1 MKLLGWECEPVPA
14 VATPTG
20 RACNARTGPL
30 ILKAARGLYEYF
42 WMFLGF
48 LYIGAVGLIYST
60 VCSILRVVLHG
71 MPSALGA
78 RRVTGL
84 LLRIFFRMLC
94 ASGVLRVDLSAL
106 QTLRG
111 RCVIIAPNH
120 PSMLDALFVISHV
133 PEVGCIMKAPI
144 WDNPVLGGA
153 ARLMDYIRNDAPVSM
168 IRQAAAELKAG
179 VPLLVFPEGTR
190 TRRKPV
196 NAFKGGFA
204 LIAKRAN
211 VPVQT
216 VFIETDNPFLSK
228 GWPFL
233 KKPIFP
239 LVYRVRLGQAFKVEG
254 NVHTFVKRLEQ
265 YYRDELSVAPATR
278 TVAQS
283 ATAAR
288 PGAAA

>member
-1 MKLLGWECEPVPA
+1 M
-14 VATPTG
+14 
-20 RACNARTGPL
+20 

-42 WMFLGF
+42 WMLLGF
-48 LYIGAVGLIYST
+48 LYIGAVGLIFST
-60 VCSILRVVLHG
+60 ICSILRVVLQE
-71 MPSALGA
+71 MPTALGT

-84 LLRIFFRMLC
+84 LLRVFFRMLT
-94 ASGVLRVDLSAL
+94 ASGVLRVDLTAL
-106 QTLRG
+106 HALRG

-120 PSMLDALFVISHV
+120 PSMLDALFVISCV

-153 ARLMDYIRNDAPVSM
+153 ARLMGYIRNDAPVSM
-168 IRQAAAELKAG
+168 IRQAAEGLAAG

-196 NAFKGGFA
+196 NVFKGGFA

-239 LVYRVRLGQAFKVEG
+239 LVYRVRLGQAFTVEG
-254 NVHTFVKRLEQ
+254 SVHTFVKGLEQ
-265 YYRDELSVAPATR
+265 YYRDELSAPPATR

-288 PGAAA
+288 PGTAV